1 MLSGPVRNFVC
12 GRAVEHYAAMALMN
26 RSPNITANWAF
37 AVVHSRGDIFH
48 SFSDL
53 FKIRKSSL
61 VAASSL
67 GKCPLA
73 LTARRSF
80 PCLERRAVVAAWSLA
95 HIVSCHAAPLAAV
108 RQKIHSSH
116 CPILPGHLSGTVS
129 ASVMLK
135 KLAGYSRQ
143 NSLSRALR
151 EIGRVEPSLFML
163 HWLDDRESAVVG
175 DGSGKGQV
183 CQQPYR
189 ACVDT

>member
-1 MLSGPVRNFVC
+1 MLSGPVINFVC

-73 LTARRSF
+73 LAARRSF
-80 PCLERRAVVAAWSLA
+80 EF
-95 HIVSCHAAPLAAV
+95 
-108 RQKIHSSH
+108 
-116 CPILPGHLSGTVS
+116 S
-129 ASVMLK
+129 ASM
-135 KLAGYSRQ
+135 
-143 NSLSRALR
+143 AL
-151 EIGRVEPSLFML
+151 
-163 HWLDDRESAVVG
+163 VV
-175 DGSGKGQV
+175 
-183 CQQPYR
+183 
-189 ACVDT
+189 